1 MFGEDLGRSACQ
13 GDLQLVD
20 AISLPPG
27 SEVDLATTPLLP
39 LDLGSD
45 KDIACNKAQIFIIK
59 VAHLYEHITATQAGM
74 NI

>member
-1 MFGEDLGRSACQ
+1 MVLVGEDLGRSVCQ

-45 KDIACNKAQIFIIK
+45 KDVASNEAQIFII
-59 VAHLYEHITATQAGM
+59 
-74 NI
+74 